1 MLIDILIGTIIG
13 IAVLSVIEMVII
25 LMLKK
30 EITSMVGKVEKY
42 LQYIL
47 EDGEE
52 EVNATNNIEE
62 TEKEIMDKKQKE
74 LLIQEVLGAFLN

>member
-13 IAVLSVIEMVII
+13 IAVLSVIEMIII

-47 EDGEE
+47 EGGEE

-62 TEKEIMDKKQKE
+62 TEKEIMDEKQKE

>member
-1 MLIDILIGTIIG
+1 MFTDIFIGAIIG
-13 IAVLSVIEMVII
+13 IAALSVIEMVII

-30 EITSMVGKVEKY
+30 EIKSMVGKVEKY

-52 EVNATNNIEE
+52 DDGAINIEA
-62 TEKEIMDKKQKE
+62 TEKELMDKKQKE